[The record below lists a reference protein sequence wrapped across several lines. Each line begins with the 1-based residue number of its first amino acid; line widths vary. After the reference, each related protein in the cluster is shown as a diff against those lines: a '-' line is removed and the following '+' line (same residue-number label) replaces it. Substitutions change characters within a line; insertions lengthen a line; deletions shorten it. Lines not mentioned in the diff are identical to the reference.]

1 MAVMAP
7 GKPGA
12 SATVLRSAVPAT
24 RSRMAV
30 VMRATGVAL
39 SMNCS
44 QSGMVAGSTMMIE
57 AKTSANV
64 AVSPSV
70 MTVDGLRISRPL
82 LVSELTV
89 SCS

>member
-1 MAVMAP
+1 
-7 GKPGA
+7 
-12 SATVLRSAVPAT
+12 
-24 RSRMAV
+24 MAV
-30 VMRATGVAL
+30 VMCATGFAL
-39 SMNCS
+39 RMLCS